1 MNKPTRK
8 QWRGYAVMCAVLVAA
23 LMAFLFW
30 PRIERKP
37 EVADHSQLRQ
47 AVESYGEE
55 IVAENARIKTNRY
68 ASRHKNSF
76 HYEKREYQRK
86 DRRKDYDDF
95 VIELNGADTS
105 ELQLLYG
112 IGPVYANRI
121 VKYRRLLGG
130 FVRKEQLM
138 DVYGMDEE
146 RYAGIAGHIVI
157 DTSLVER
164 LRVNEMS
171 VAELK
176 RHPYLDYYQA
186 KAIVEFRNKCKR
198 IESMDDLKLVNL
210 IDNETATNL
219 QGYIQFN

>member
-23 LMAFLFW
+23 LMAFLLW
-30 PRIERKP
+30 PRMERKP
-37 EVADHSQLRQ
+37 EVSNYSQLKQ

-55 IVAENARIKTNRY
+55 IMVEKTRRKTNRY
-68 ASRHKNSF
+68 ASRKRDTL
-76 HYEKREYQRK
+76 HYQKREYQRK
-86 DRRKDYDDF
+86 DQKRKYDDY
-95 VIELNGADTS
+95 VVELNGADTS

-146 RYAGIAGHIVI
+146 RYAGIAGHIVV
-157 DTSLVER
+157 DTSLVDR
-164 LRVNEMS
+164 LRINEMS

-198 IESMDDLKLVNL
+198 IESMDDLRLVNL